1 MPRNRSRAIPIFCT
15 ITFLFFPEHCAT
27 FANSEAKS
35 AANSSI
41 ESAADSPEQPR
52 QICLNSLTVTDWF
65 AAYDQIRRDAEMT
78 MGDKMQARSLSANKP
93 SKKNAALASRMLKKY
108 TIALAAMN
116 DLPSLPE
123 TKALHEGYTE
133 YFSQA
138 RELFSDFLDEQ
149 ERVPFSNQGLIAA
162 KKKLEELDAKNKA
175 LDKEL
180 RQMYNIAKHKHR

>member
-1 MPRNRSRAIPIFCT
+1 MPRNRSQAILIFCA
-15 ITFLFFPEHCAT
+15 ITFLFFPEHSAT
-27 FANSEAKS
+27 FARSDSESGVNSFTES
-35 AANSSI
+35 AANS
-41 ESAADSPEQPR
+41 PEPSR
-52 QICLNSLTVTDWF
+52 QLCLNSLTVTDWF

-93 SKKNAALASRMLKKY
+93 SKKNSALASRMLKKY
-108 TIALAAMN
+108 TIALSAMN
-116 DLPSLPE
+116 DLQTLPE

-180 RQMYNIAKHKHR
+180 RQKYDIPKHKHS